1 MRERTKLDETL
12 QELVSF
18 ASNEHNRALAG
29 VVHRSQFA
37 RSLRS
42 KRCVPH
48 QDTVEGQEDNCLVHD
63 QGRARVHFFFPSMS
77 KCATKAFVRVGPRLD
92 RCRPRG
98 RIRWSRGSLVRT
110 QRARVQQV
118 ASKRLQ
124 GARRPI
130 EKKKKKS
137 KAMTEARRNERA
149 KCAAKVKERS
159 GTRPRQARTTAA
171 DGGRQR

>member
-1 MRERTKLDETL
+1 
-12 QELVSF
+12 
-18 ASNEHNRALAG
+18 
-29 VVHRSQFA
+29 
-37 RSLRS
+37 
-42 KRCVPH
+42 
-48 QDTVEGQEDNCLVHD
+48 
-63 QGRARVHFFFPSMS
+63 
-77 KCATKAFVRVGPRLD
+77 
-92 RCRPRG
+92 
-98 RIRWSRGSLVRT
+98 
-110 QRARVQQV
+110 VQQV